1 MGTDPKEK
9 QKAIRLSPLERIAV
23 LSLVLG
29 LGTVAVY
36 YKDEP
41 IVQGLVA
48 LHFLTM
54 IIAPFVYFGKVFG
67 K

>member
-9 QKAIRLSPLERIAV
+9 QKAIRLSPLQIIAV
-23 LSLVLG
+23 LSLALG

-36 YKDEP
+36 YRDEP

-54 IIAPFVYFGKVFG
+54 IIATFVYFGK
-67 K
+67 